1 MTHINPFQIFGD
13 SLLDVQNPSR
23 YLGGEYGQTVKDDS
37 VPFTFIMAFPDL
49 YEIGM
54 SNQAVHILYNGLN
67 KIPLVRCERV
77 FTPDTDFEELL
88 KKKNIPLFSLETG
101 IPINEADCI
110 GFSIGYELGLTGMFT
125 ILEAGHIPALKED
138 RDDSHPILIA
148 GGCGVTNPA
157 PFTDFLD
164 AIFIGEAE
172 DEFFK
177 LFDLLAQKK
186 QEGLSKKELL
196 SILAEN
202 KYVWVPG
209 KKAEK
214 AFDKQFG
221 QYLSEKNFYPVP
233 TIKPVQNHGVI
244 EIMRGC
250 PNGCRFCHAGI
261 YYRPQRAKDPKFI
274 LQEAETLVKEGG
286 FREISLTSLSS
297 GDYPHIDQL
306 LEILTKKFSSANVSF
321 QLPSLKVNSFTLPLL
336 EKLSEVRKSGLTF
349 AVETPAEAWQLSVN
363 KEVYTT
369 KLVEIIE
376 EAKKRGWNKAKFYF
390 MIGLPPANDERHK
403 KMQNNPKTEEQEIV
417 DFLLEIQEKTH
428 IQCSVNVGTFI
439 PKPHT
444 PYERIR
450 QLTMEESRQKM
461 AYIHK
466 MLPRGKFKVST
477 HDEFVSF
484 VEGIISRG
492 DRRAGLLFYSAFKK
506 GCRLDAWEDHMRK
519 DLWEEAIAE
528 ADWDVEHEVTRERTD
543 DETLPWSDISLGAS
557 PVFFKRE
564 FTNSVNQV
572 LTDRCSEHCKMP
584 CGVCNV
590 QKNIHVN
597 KDFVE
602 SEIDSLPEDLKNSC
616 ITTIPVRENNIPLL
630 YRVIF
635 SFSKNNGAQFVPHLA
650 MQELIHKTFL
660 RSELPIIFSD
670 GFNPVPRLELA
681 TCLSLG
687 IESLDE
693 IGSCLLRTEVKASD
707 FKEKMNKFLPQN
719 FVINNCIIYPVTR
732 KKKRVSLATQLYG
745 SEYVY
750 YFNEP
755 YISASDDFFKS
766 DSYKALKD
774 KHNLV
779 DTKQKE
785 GEYSIQASF
794 EGDRPLRDAIS
805 EFFGEKIHNIIHI
818 VKTKTLA
825 KDDSGNPVDYFER
838 FSYLASLH
846 TVYLENAYKELEAFD
861 SRSVPNNITES
872 T

>member
-1 MTHINPFQIFGD
+1 MTHINPLTTFGD

-37 VPFTFIMAFPDL
+37 LPFTFIMAFPDL

-67 KIPLVRCERV
+67 RSPLIRCERV

-88 KKKNIPLFSLETG
+88 KKKNVALFSLESG

-125 ILEAGHIPALKED
+125 ILESGHIPALKKD
-138 RDDSHPILIA
+138 RKDSDPILIA

-164 AIFIGEAE
+164 AVFIGEAE
-172 DEFFK
+172 DEFYK
-177 LFDLLAQKK
+177 LFELLAKKK
-186 QEGLSKKELL
+186 QEGCSKKELL
-196 SILAEN
+196 NLLAES

-214 AFDKQFG
+214 AYDKAFG
-221 QYLSEKNFYPVP
+221 QYPSEKNFYPVP

-261 YYRPQRAKDPKFI
+261 YYRPQRVKNPKFI

-297 GDYPHIDQL
+297 GDYPYIDRL
-306 LEILTKKFSSANVSF
+306 LDILTRKFSSANVSF

-336 EKLSEVRKSGLTF
+336 EKISEVRRSGLTF
-349 AVETPAEAWQLSVN
+349 AVETPSEAWQLSVN

-403 KMQNNPKTEEQEIV
+403 KNQKNPKSEEQEIV
-417 DFLLEIQEKTH
+417 DFLLEIQERTH

-444 PYERIR
+444 PYERVR

-461 AYIHK
+461 DFIHK
-466 MLPRGKFKVST
+466 SLPRGKFKVST

-492 DRRAGLLFYSAFKK
+492 DSRSGHLFYSAFKK

-519 DLWEEAIAE
+519 DLWEEAIKE
-528 ADWDVEHEVTRERTD
+528 ADWDVEEEVTRERTD
-543 DETLPWSDISLGAS
+543 DEILPWKDISLGAS

-564 FTNSVNQV
+564 FQKSVNQEM
-572 LTDRCSEHCKMP
+572 TAPCSEHCKAP

-597 KDFVE
+597 TDETEEEF
-602 SEIDSLPEDLKNSC
+602 DTLPEELKNNC
-616 ITTIPVRENNIPLL
+616 ITTIPIRENNIPLL

-635 SFSKNNGAQFVPHLA
+635 SFNKNNGAQFVPHLA
-650 MQELIHKTFL
+650 MQEMIHKTFL
-660 RSELPIIFSD
+660 RGELPVIFTD

-693 IGSCLLRTEVKASD
+693 IGSCLLRTEVSPD
-707 FKEKMNKFLPQN
+707 EFQERMNKYLPKN
-719 FVINNCIIYPVTR
+719 FEINKCLIYPVTR

-745 SEYVY
+745 SQ
-750 YFNEP
+750 
-755 YISASDDFFKS
+755 YIYSFTDKYRSTAEDFFNS
-766 DSYKALKD
+766 DNFKGLKE
-774 KHNLV
+774 KYGILENR
-779 DTKQKE
+779 QRE
-785 GEYSIQASF
+785 GIYTVEASF
-794 EGDRPLRDAIS
+794 QGDRPLRDAIAD
-805 EFFGEKIHNIIHI
+805 FFGDKIHNIIHI
-818 VKTKTLA
+818 TKSRTLA
-825 KDDSGNPVDYFER
+825 KDDKGNPQDYFDR

-846 TVYLENAYKELEAFD
+846 NIYLDKAYKELAIFD
-861 SRSVPNNITES
+861 AES
-872 T
+872 

>member
-1 MTHINPFQIFGD
+1 MTHINPLEVFGD
-13 SLLDVQNPSR
+13 SLLDVQNPLR
-23 YLGGEYGQTVKDDS
+23 YLGGEYGQTVKNDDI
-37 VPFTFIMAFPDL
+37 PFTFIMAFPDL

-67 KIPLVRCERV
+67 KSSRIRCERV
-77 FTPDTDFEELL
+77 FTPDTDFEQLL
-88 KKKNIPLFSLETG
+88 KEKNVGLFSLETG
-101 IPINEADCI
+101 IPIKEADCI
-110 GFSIGYELGLTGMFT
+110 GFSIGYELGLTGVFT
-125 ILEAGHIPALKED
+125 ILESGQIPALKKE

-164 AIFIGEAE
+164 AVFIGEAE
-172 DEFFK
+172 DEFYK
-177 LFDLLAQKK
+177 LFEELAQKK
-186 QEGLSKKELL
+186 QEGYSKKELL
-196 SILAEN
+196 RLLSEN
-202 KYVWVPG
+202 KHVWVPG

-221 QYLSEKNFYPVP
+221 QYLPEKNFYPVP

-261 YYRPQRAKDPKFI
+261 YYRPQRVKNPKFI
-274 LQEAETLVKEGG
+274 LQEAEALVKEGG

-297 GDYPHIDQL
+297 GDFPYIDRL
-306 LEILTKKFSSANVSF
+306 LDILTKKFSSANVSF

-336 EKLSEVRKSGLTF
+336 EKISEVRKSGLTF
-349 AVETPAEAWQLSVN
+349 AVETPSEAWQLSVN

-403 KMQNNPKTEEQEIV
+403 SKQNNPKTEEQEIV
-417 DFLLEIQEKTH
+417 DFLLEIQERTH

-444 PYERIR
+444 PYERVR

-461 AYIHK
+461 DFIHK
-466 MLPRGKFKVST
+466 SLPRGRFKVST

-492 DRRAGLLFYSAFKK
+492 DKRSGHLFYSAFKK

-519 DLWEEAIAE
+519 DLWEEAIKE
-528 ADWDVEHEVTRERTD
+528 SDWNVEQEVTRERG
-543 DETLPWSDISLGAS
+543 DEEILPWNDISLGAG

-564 FTNSVNQV
+564 FQKSVNQEM
-572 LTDRCSEHCKMP
+572 TSPCSEHCKAP

-597 KDFVE
+597 TGKTEEEFDT
-602 SEIDSLPEDLKNSC
+602 LPEELKNSC
-616 ITTIPVRENNIPLL
+616 ITTIPIRENNIPLL

-635 SFSKNNGAQFVPHLA
+635 SFRKSNEAQFVPHLA
-650 MQELIHKTFL
+650 MQEMLHKTFL
-660 RSELPIIFSD
+660 RAELPVIFTD
-670 GFNPVPRLELA
+670 GFNPVPRMELA

-693 IGSCLLRTEVKASD
+693 IGSCLLRTEVSQYD
-707 FKEKMNKFLPQN
+707 FQERMNKFLPKN
-719 FVINNCIIYPVTR
+719 FEINKCIIYPVTR

-745 SEYVY
+745 SR
-750 YFNEP
+750 
-755 YISASDDFFKS
+755 YIYNFTDKYKKKADDFFKS
-766 DSYKALKD
+766 DNFKGLKD
-774 KHNLV
+774 KYGIQESRQ
-779 DTKQKE
+779 DE
-785 GEYSIQASF
+785 GIYSVEASF
-794 EGDRPLRDAIS
+794 QGDRPLRDAIAD
-805 EFFGEKIHNIIHI
+805 FFGNKIHKVIHI
-818 VKTKTLA
+818 KKIKTLA
-825 KDDSGNPVDYFER
+825 KNEHGEALDYFDR

-846 TVYLENAYKELEAFD
+846 NVYLAKAYKELEIFD
-861 SRSVPNNITES
+861 AES
-872 T
+872 

>member
-1 MTHINPFQIFGD
+1 MTHIKPLETFGD
-13 SLLDVQNPSR
+13 SLLDVQGPSR

-67 KIPLVRCERV
+67 KSPYVRCERV

-88 KKKNIPLFSLETG
+88 KERNIPLFSLETG
-101 IPINEADCI
+101 IPLYEADCI
-110 GFSIGYELGLTGMFT
+110 GFSIGYELGITGMFT
-125 ILEAGHIPALKED
+125 ILESGHIPALKKD
-138 RDDSHPILIA
+138 RDETHPILIA

-164 AIFIGEAE
+164 AVFIGEAE

-177 LFDLLAQKK
+177 LFETLALKKKEGASKAELLELLAQ
-186 QEGLSKKELL
+186 
-196 SILAEN
+196 N

-214 AFDKQFG
+214 AFDTQFG
-221 QYLSEKNFYPVP
+221 QYASKKNFYPVP

-261 YYRPQRAKDPKFI
+261 YYRPQRTKDPKFI
-274 LQEAETLVKEGG
+274 LQEAEALVREGG

-297 GDYPHIDQL
+297 GDYPCIDKL
-306 LEILTKKFSSANVSF
+306 LDILTKKFSRANVSF
-321 QLPSLKVNSFTLPLL
+321 QLPSLKVNTFTLPLL

-349 AVETPAEAWQLSVN
+349 AIETPAEAWQLSVN
-363 KEVYTT
+363 KEVYTS

-376 EAKKRGWNKAKFYF
+376 EAKKRGWSKAKFYF
-390 MIGLPPANDERHK
+390 MVGLPPANDEQHIK
-403 KMQNNPKTEEQEIV
+403 KQQNPKTEEQEIV

-444 PYERIR
+444 PYERVR
-450 QLTMEESRQKM
+450 QLTMEESKEKM
-461 AYIHK
+461 AFIHK
-466 MLPRGKFKVST
+466 SLPRGKFKVST

-492 DRRAGLLFYSAFKK
+492 DSRAGHLFYSAFKK

-519 DLWEEAIAE
+519 DLWQEAISE
-528 ADWDVEHEVTRERTD
+528 AGWDVESEVTRERSA
-543 DETLPWSDISLGAS
+543 DEILPWNDISLGAS

-564 FTNSVNQV
+564 FEKSVNQQ

-590 QKNIHVN
+590 QKNIHVHV
-597 KDFVE
+597 DSVE
-602 SEIDSLPEDLKNSC
+602 NQFDSLPEDLKNSC
-616 ITTIPVRENNIPLL
+616 ITTTPIRENNIPLL
-630 YRVIF
+630 FRVLF
-635 SFSKNNGAQFVPHLA
+635 SFTKNNGAQFIPHLA
-650 MQELIHKTFL
+650 MQEMIHKAFL
-660 RSELPIIFSD
+660 RTELPIIFTD
-670 GFNPVPRLELA
+670 GFNPVPRMELA
-681 TCLSLG
+681 TCISLG
-687 IESLDE
+687 TESMDE
-693 IGSCLLRTEVKASD
+693 IGSCLLRYETTPET
-707 FKEKMNKFLPQN
+707 FMNKLNACLPPQ
-719 FVINNCIIYPVTR
+719 FKITKCIIYPVTR

-745 SEYVY
+745 SEYIY
-750 YFNEP
+750 YFKDQYGPNT
-755 YISASDDFFKS
+755 DDFFS
-766 DSYKALKD
+766 SSSFTELKAKYQIFEQ
-774 KHNLV
+774 KI
-779 DTKQKE
+779 KE
-785 GEYSIQASF
+785 GEYSIKVCF

-805 EFFGEKIHNIIHI
+805 AFFGDKIHKIIHI

-825 KDDSGNPVDYFER
+825 KDEKEQPVDYFDR

-846 TVYLENAYKELEAFD
+846 EQFLDKAKKELESFSPID
-861 SRSVPNNITES
+861 TKMQ
-872 T
+872 